1 MTDVLAYVARRIR
14 QLRTTY
20 GETGLSQEALA
31 KQLGIAAN
39 TVSRWE
45 TGAYKPDLAD
55 LEKLSRFFKQSIL
68 TFFPQDAD
76 PVKKET
82 EALLRAAEALPADD
96 VEELIRFAEFRR
108 AKNIHKTI
116 GKTKSE

>member
-1 MTDVLAYVARRIR
+1 MTDVLKYVAGRIR

-31 KQLGIAAN
+31 KELGIAAN

-55 LEKLSRFFKQSIL
+55 LDKLARFFHQSIL
-68 TFFPQDAD
+68 TFFPQDTD

-82 EALLRAAEALPADD
+82 EALLRAAEALPVGD
-96 VEELIRFAEFRR
+96 VEELVRFAEFRR
-108 AKNIHKTI
+108 AKYIHKAI
-116 GKTKSE
+116 EKNKG

>member
-1 MTDVLAYVARRIR
+1 MTDVLAYVARMIR

>member
-1 MTDVLAYVARRIR
+1 MSDVLNHVASRIR

-20 GETGLSQEALA
+20 GETGLSQDALA
-31 KQLGIAAN
+31 QHLGIAAN

-45 TGAYKPDLAD
+45 TGAYKPDLTD
-55 LEKLSRFFKQSIL
+55 LDKLSRFFKQSIL
-68 TFFPQDAD
+68 TFFPQDLD

-82 EALLRAAEALPADD
+82 EALLRAAEALPASD

-108 AKNIHKTI
+108 AKNIHKSI
-116 GKTKSE
+116 GKKV

>member
-1 MTDVLAYVARRIR
+1 MTDVLEHVANRIR
-14 QLRTTY
+14 ELRTTY

-31 KQLGIAAN
+31 KELGVAAN

-45 TGAYKPDLAD
+45 TGAYKPDLKD
-55 LEKLSRFFKQSIL
+55 LDSLARFFKQPIL

-82 EALLRAAEALPADD
+82 EALLRAAEALPASD
-96 VEELIRFAEFRR
+96 VEELVRFAEFRR
-108 AKNIHKTI
+108 AKIIHKNI
-116 GKTKSE
+116 GKTKAK